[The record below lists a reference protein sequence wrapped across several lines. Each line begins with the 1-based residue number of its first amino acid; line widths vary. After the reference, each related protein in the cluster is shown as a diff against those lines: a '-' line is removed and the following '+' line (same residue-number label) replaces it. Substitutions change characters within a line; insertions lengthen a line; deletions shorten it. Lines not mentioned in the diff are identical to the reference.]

1 MVSKTS
7 IISYSILVLMIALL
21 VYNYYRPGKYDAL
34 AQCISDKGA
43 LFYGAYW
50 CPACN
55 QQKTIFGKSVSK
67 LPYIECSM
75 PGSKQLIDA
84 CQKADIKAFPTWIF
98 SDGTRIEGV
107 MPVDELAKK
116 TECKVENE

>member
-1 MVSKTS
+1 
-7 IISYSILVLMIALL
+7 MIALL

-55 QQKTIFGKSVSK
+55 QQKAIFGKSVSK

-75 PGSKQLIDA
+75 PGGKELTEPCKKITV
-84 CQKADIKAFPTWIF
+84 KAFPTWIF
-98 SDGTRIEGV
+98 TNGERIEGV
-107 MPVDELAKK
+107 LSVDELAQK
-116 TECKVENE
+116 TECKVDN

>member
-1 MVSKTS
+1 MVGKTS

-34 AQCISDKGA
+34 AECLEDKGA

-84 CQKADIKAFPTWIF
+84 CQNVDIKAFPTWIF
-98 SDGTRIEGV
+98 KDGTRIEGV

-116 TECKVENE
+116 TECKVEN